1 MEGKALI
8 LTLVFAV
15 ANSRVYYGKDRPDS
29 IFGTLPHMLH
39 DMIKGH
45 RNVLGNNYNQQPDTN
60 NFNSDPYGSR
70 LNSGYQNYMGNQES
84 GHSGYNIPNHQG
96 LPHSELNEP
105 SEGLRAGNPSNSYTD
120 EISTTPLTITEP
132 QQEMLHLSTNPPL
145 VLNSSTPMDYNSDTV
160 HSSNIKRDINGL
172 TNNNNRLET
181 DDSTPRPN
189 NKNNN
194 TMHIEND
201 TSLNIEPPL
210 NKEKEYVRVNK
221 PRNPNA
227 IVFPDNMEEIK
238 REVPGKHN
246 SNASEIP
253 NRFNDTP
260 QILYAVNIA
269 PSDTNQWNRNPSA
282 PLTNAITQTPSL
294 TNTQTFIQTPNQ
306 APYATLITPNQT
318 PLINKVAEPNPFG
331 NSIVLPNA
339 NGGSSV
345 YTIVNLP
352 NTIANA
358 DIPSQ
363 MFQSTDVIS
372 NPSNYQ
378 VQNSIPTA
386 NSGIING
393 MPTYY
398 VVSVPNQ
405 SPQTIQ
411 TSVPY
416 TNAPVRYSV
425 GYISSNGQTV
435 LVPSS
440 PTVYQI
446 IPQTFVPISQ
456 SNVQSAYV
464 PVSSGQPNVI
474 AQPLTN
480 QGNTAVTYVP
490 VSNSVTTG
498 QQTYMTVPNSQG
510 NVPNSQINY
519 VPVTNGQGNMAS
531 QPNYVTV
538 SNGQGNTGT
547 QINVVPSAQEN
558 TQINYVPVS
567 SGQENSGSQ
576 PNYVTVTSGQ
586 GNTGSQ
592 LNLVPVTNSQGNT
605 QNYVPVS
612 SDQSNVVTLTSAPSE
627 TMVLPADTQS
637 VTLLSFK
644 DKDEEKPKK
653 KPSKKKSK
661 KK

>member
-15 ANSRVYYGKDRPDS
+15 VNCHAYYGKDRPDS
-29 IFGTLPHMLH
+29 IFHTLPHMLH

-45 RNVLGNNYNQQPDTN
+45 RGNNYNQQPDTN
-60 NFNSDPYGSR
+60 NFNPDPYGSR
-70 LNSGYQNYMGNQES
+70 LNSGYQQNNMGYQNLGQ
-84 GHSGYNIPNHQG
+84 SGYNIPKNQG
-96 LPHSELNEP
+96 LDPELNDP
-105 SEGLRAGNPSNSYTD
+105 SEGLGA
-120 EISTTPLTITEP
+120 
-132 QQEMLHLSTNPPL
+132 
-145 VLNSSTPMDYNSDTV
+145 
-160 HSSNIKRDINGL
+160 
-172 TNNNNRLET
+172 
-181 DDSTPRPN
+181 
-189 NKNNN
+189 
-194 TMHIEND
+194 
-201 TSLNIEPPL
+201 
-210 NKEKEYVRVNK
+210 
-221 PRNPNA
+221 
-227 IVFPDNMEEIK
+227 DNMEEVK
-238 REVPGKHN
+238 REVQGKHN
-246 SNASEIP
+246 SNASELP

-282 PLTNAITQTPSL
+282 PLTNPITQPPPL
-294 TNTQTFIQTPNQ
+294 TNTQAFGQNPNQ
-306 APYATLITPNQT
+306 ASYATLISPNQT

-339 NGGSSV
+339 NGGSSL

-352 NTIANA
+352 NSVANA
-358 DIPSQ
+358 NIPSQ

-372 NPSNYQ
+372 NPSSYQ

-405 SPQTIQ
+405 SSQTIQ

-416 TNAPVRYSV
+416 TNAPVRYTV

-440 PTVYQI
+440 PVVYQI
-446 IPQTFVPISQ
+446 IPQNFVPISQ
-456 SNVQSAYV
+456 SNYV
-464 PVSSGQPNVI
+464 PVSSGQQNVI
-474 AQPLTN
+474 AQPLATP
-480 QGNTAVTYVP
+480 GNAAVTYVP
-490 VSNSVTTG
+490 VSNSVSSG

-538 SNGQGNTGT
+538 SNGQENTGT
-547 QINVVPSAQEN
+547 QINVVPGAQENTPN

-567 SGQENSGSQ
+567 SGQENSASQ

-592 LNLVPVTNSQGNT
+592 LNLVPVSNSQGNT

-644 DKDEEKPKK
+644 DKDEEKSKK

>member
-105 SEGLRAGNPSNSYTD
+105 SEGLRA
-120 EISTTPLTITEP
+120 
-132 QQEMLHLSTNPPL
+132 
-145 VLNSSTPMDYNSDTV
+145 
-160 HSSNIKRDINGL
+160 
-172 TNNNNRLET
+172 
-181 DDSTPRPN
+181 
-189 NKNNN
+189 
-194 TMHIEND
+194 
-201 TSLNIEPPL
+201 
-210 NKEKEYVRVNK
+210 
-221 PRNPNA
+221 
-227 IVFPDNMEEIK
+227 DNMEEIK

>member
-1 MEGKALI
+1 MDGKALI

-15 ANSRVYYGKDRPDS
+15 VNSHVYYGKDRPDS
-29 IFGTLPHMLH
+29 IFDTLPHMLH

-45 RNVLGNNYNQQPDTN
+45 RGNNYNQQPDTN
-60 NFNSDPYGSR
+60 NFNPDSYGSR
-70 LNSGYQNYMGNQES
+70 LNSGYQQNNMGYRNLGQ
-84 GHSGYNIPNHQG
+84 SGYNIPKNQG
-96 LPHSELNEP
+96 LPNPELNEP
-105 SEGLRAGNPSNSYTD
+105 SEGLRAGNPSNYNT
-120 EISTTPLTITEP
+120 EIPTTPLTTTEQP
-132 QQEMLHLSTNPPL
+132 QEMLHLSTNPPL
-145 VLNSSTPMDYNSDTV
+145 VLNSSVPIHFNTDTA
-160 HSSNIKRDINGL
+160 HSSNIKRDINDM
-172 TNNNNRLET
+172 TNNNKLERDT
-181 DDSTPRPN
+181 SKSRPN
-189 NKNNN
+189 NNNHD
-194 TMHIEND
+194 TMHID
-201 TSLNIEPPL
+201 TDKSENIEPTL

-227 IVFPDNMEEIK
+227 IVFPDNMEE
-238 REVPGKHN
+238 VQGKHN
-246 SNASEIP
+246 ASELP

-260 QILYAVNIA
+260 QILYAVNID

-282 PLTNAITQTPSL
+282 PLTNAITQTAPL
-294 TNTQTFIQTPNQ
+294 TNTQTFVQTPNQ
-306 APYATLITPNQT
+306 ASYATLITPNQT
-318 PLINKVAEPNPFG
+318 PLINKVAEPNSFG

-339 NGGSSV
+339 NGGSTL
-345 YTIVNLP
+345 YKIVNLP

-372 NPSNYQ
+372 NPASYQ

-405 SPQTIQ
+405 PLQTIQ

-440 PTVYQI
+440 PVVYQI
-446 IPQTFVPISQ
+446 TPQNFVPISQ
-456 SNVQSAYV
+456 STYV
-464 PVSSGQPNVI
+464 PVSSGQPNLMS
-474 AQPLTN
+474 QPLTN
-480 QGNTAVTYVP
+480 QGNAAVSYVP
-490 VSNSVTTG
+490 ISNSVSSG

-510 NVPNSQINY
+510 NVPNSQVNY
-519 VPVTNGQGNMAS
+519 VPVTNGQGNIVG

-538 SNGQGNTGT
+538 ANGQGNTGT
-547 QINVVPSAQEN
+547 QINVVPGAQETTPN

-567 SGQENSGSQ
+567 SGQDNSASQ

-592 LNLVPVTNSQGNT
+592 LNLVPVSNTQGNT

-612 SDQSNVVTLTSAPSE
+612 TDQNNVVTLTSAPSE
-627 TMVLPADTQS
+627 SMVLPADTQS

-644 DKDEEKPKK
+644 DNGEEKTKK

>member
-15 ANSRVYYGKDRPDS
+15 VNCHAYYGKDRPDS
-29 IFGTLPHMLH
+29 IFHTLPHMLH

-45 RNVLGNNYNQQPDTN
+45 RGNNYNQQPDTN
-60 NFNSDPYGSR
+60 NFNPDPYGSR
-70 LNSGYQNYMGNQES
+70 LNSGYQQNNMGYQNLGQ
-84 GHSGYNIPNHQG
+84 SGYNIPKNQG
-96 LPHSELNEP
+96 LDPELNDP
-105 SEGLRAGNPSNSYTD
+105 SEGLGAGNPSNYNT
-120 EISTTPLTITEP
+120 EITTPLTTTEQP
-132 QQEMLHLSTNPPL
+132 REMLHLSTNPPL
-145 VLNSSTPMDYNSDTV
+145 ALNSSAPIDFNTDTA

-172 TNNNNRLET
+172 TNNKLERDT
-181 DDSTPRPN
+181 SKPRPN
-189 NKNNN
+189 NKNHN
-194 TMHIEND
+194 TMHIETD
-201 TSLNIEPPL
+201 KSLNIEPTL

-227 IVFPDNMEEIK
+227 IVFPDNMEEVK
-238 REVPGKHN
+238 REVQGKHN
-246 SNASEIP
+246 SNASELP

-282 PLTNAITQTPSL
+282 PLTNPITQPPPL
-294 TNTQTFIQTPNQ
+294 TNTQAFGQNPNQ
-306 APYATLITPNQT
+306 ASYATLISPNQT

-339 NGGSSV
+339 NGGSSL

-352 NTIANA
+352 NSVANA
-358 DIPSQ
+358 NIPSQ

-372 NPSNYQ
+372 NPSSYQ

-405 SPQTIQ
+405 SSQTIQ

-416 TNAPVRYSV
+416 TNAPVRYTV

-440 PTVYQI
+440 PVVYQI
-446 IPQTFVPISQ
+446 IPQNFVPISQ
-456 SNVQSAYV
+456 SNYV
-464 PVSSGQPNVI
+464 PVSSGQQNVI
-474 AQPLTN
+474 AQPLATP
-480 QGNTAVTYVP
+480 GNAAVTYVP
-490 VSNSVTTG
+490 VSNSVSSG

-538 SNGQGNTGT
+538 SNGQENTGT
-547 QINVVPSAQEN
+547 QINVVPGAQENTPN

-567 SGQENSGSQ
+567 SGQENSASQ

-592 LNLVPVTNSQGNT
+592 LNLVPVSNSQGNT

-644 DKDEEKPKK
+644 DKDEEKSKK